1 MLSKKLKKIKIK
13 RKTIFRNEFLTGF
26 LLMAILFSPIGI
38 GANQVDE
45 LKSEISKKNL
55 EMKELEGEIT
65 AWEKELDIIGQE
77 KQSLDRDVKQ
87 LETTQKK
94 LNSSIY
100 LTNKQINTTTLKI
113 EKLAIDI
120 DNKGGEIEKN
130 SLALAEALRIINEQ
144 ESYSLLESM
153 LVNDKLS
160 ELWNDLE
167 GLQKV
172 QAEIRNKTNLLK
184 ESKNELM
191 INKEESEEEKENLSA
206 YKIKLADQKTI
217 VESNQS
223 EKNNLL
229 AQTKNKESNYQ
240 AILDEKTQLRQKLE
254 AELIEYESQLEYI
267 LDKSKL
273 PQKGGGVLAWPVEN
287 PYITQ
292 YFGLTSFALSG
303 AYGYDKSGEPIP
315 HRGVDFRASIG
326 TPLLATA
333 SGKVRYT
340 ENMDAYSGCV
350 SYGKW
355 VLIDHENG
363 LTTFYAHLSLIKV
376 SIGQEV
382 KRGDVIGYSG
392 NTGYSTGPHLHFSV
406 FDKSAVKVDRYTWSR
421 GCKKAMVAYAP
432 LEAYLNPMDYLPEY

>member
-1 MLSKKLKKIKIK
+1 MKKIKIGK
-13 RKTIFRNEFLTGF
+13 RIIYKNSFQTGVLC
-26 LLMAILFSPIGI
+26 LLIISFFFPVGI

-45 LKSEISKKNL
+45 LKLEISKKNL
-55 EMKELEGEIT
+55 EMNELEEEIQT
-65 AWEKELDIIGQE
+65 WEKELEIIGEE
-77 KQSLDRDVKQ
+77 KQSLNRDIKQ
-87 LETTQKK
+87 LEITQKK

-100 LTNKQINTTTLKI
+100 LTNEQIKTTTLKI
-113 EKLAIDI
+113 EELAIDI
-120 DNKGGEIEKN
+120 DGKGEEIEKN
-130 SLALAEALRIINEQ
+130 TQALAEALRAINEQ
-144 ESYSLLESM
+144 ENYSLLESM
-153 LVNDKLS
+153 LANDKLS
-160 ELWNDLE
+160 EFWNDLE

-172 QAEIRNKTNLLK
+172 QVEIRNKTNALK
-184 ESKNELM
+184 KSKDELVVD
-191 INKEESEEEKENLSA
+191 KEKSEIEKNNLST

-217 VESNQS
+217 IENNQS

-240 AILDEKTQLRQKLE
+240 TILDEKTQLRQKLE

-273 PQKGGGVLAWPVEN
+273 PQKGGGVLSWPVEN

-303 AYGYDKSGEPIP
+303 AYGYDKEGKPIP
-315 HRGVDFRASIG
+315 HRGIDFRASIG

-333 SGKVRYT
+333 PGKVRYT

-363 LTTFYAHLSLIKV
+363 LATFYAHLSLIKV
-376 SIGQEV
+376 SAGQEV
-382 KRGDVIGYSG
+382 KRGDIIGYSG

-432 LEAYLNPMDYLPEY
+432 LEAYLNPMDYLPKY